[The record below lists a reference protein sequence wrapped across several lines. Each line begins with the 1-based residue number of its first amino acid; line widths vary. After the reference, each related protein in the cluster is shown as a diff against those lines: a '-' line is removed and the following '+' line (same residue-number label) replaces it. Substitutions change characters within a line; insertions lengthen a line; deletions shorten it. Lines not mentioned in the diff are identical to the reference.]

1 MTRSYSP
8 LHQRVILSLCFFGG
22 GIGIGTWGAN
32 LPVLGRRASLD
43 EGALG
48 LVLLS
53 FAAGAILAM
62 TTIPRLMARL
72 GAERVSIIAV
82 ALFGLGIACVALVAQ
97 LATALLVAGLAGLA
111 FGALDVA
118 MNSRAAH
125 LERQASRPI
134 MSSLHAMFSGGTLT
148 AALIY
153 AALTHRGIGN
163 ETLLGLSGLSLL
175 LLAAGA
181 FLGTSAA
188 TPDTP
193 GDSTPNKPRR
203 RARVSRAALTLGA
216 LAFVIFL
223 AEGAIMDWSAVY
235 LVRVMGTSESM
246 GATGYAIFSAMM
258 LVGRLLGDR
267 ATRIVGAVRLFRVC
281 VTAVAVAMAAF
292 LLAGN
297 PTVAFVALACCG
309 FAMANVVPILFSAA
323 GALGQDDGDL
333 SMSRV
338 ITMGY
343 AGILL
348 GPALIGFVA
357 EASSLSISLS
367 MVLVGLAAV
376 ALCGNAVRTGQA
388 KGTDHDPAL

>member
-1 MTRSYSP
+1 MARSYSP

-53 FAAGAILAM
+53 FAAGAIVAM
-62 TTIPRLMARL
+62 TTIPRIMAKL
-72 GAERVSIIAV
+72 GAERVSVIAV
-82 ALFGLGIACVALVAQ
+82 GIFGLGIACLGLVAHI
-97 LATALLVAGLAGLA
+97 ATALLVAGLAGLA

-134 MSSLHAMFSGGTLT
+134 MSSLHAMFSGGTLM

-163 ETLLGLSGLSLL
+163 DTLLGLSGMSLL
-175 LLAAGA
+175 MLAAAA
-181 FLGTSAA
+181 FAAA
-188 TPDTP
+188 TGAQLDPAQDAARKTP
-193 GDSTPNKPRR
+193 LRSAGISP
-203 RARVSRAALTLGA
+203 AALTLGA

-235 LVRVMGTSESM
+235 LVRVLGTSDSL

-258 LVGRLLGDR
+258 LAGRLLGDR
-267 ATRIVGAVRLFRVC
+267 ATRVVGAVRLFRIC

-292 LLAGN
+292 LMAGN
-297 PTVAFVALACCG
+297 ATLAFIALACCG
-309 FAMANVVPILFSAA
+309 FAMANVIPILFSAA
-323 GALGQDDGDL
+323 GALGRDDGDL

-357 EASSLSISLS
+357 EASTLSISLS
-367 MVLVGLAAV
+367 MVLVGLAGV
-376 ALCGNAVRTGQA
+376 ALCSKAVNTGAPDRTE
-388 KGTDHDPAL
+388 HDPAL